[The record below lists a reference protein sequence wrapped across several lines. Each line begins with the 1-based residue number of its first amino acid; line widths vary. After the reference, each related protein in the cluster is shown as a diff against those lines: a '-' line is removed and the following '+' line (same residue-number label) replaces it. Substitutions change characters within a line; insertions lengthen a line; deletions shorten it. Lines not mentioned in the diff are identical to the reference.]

1 MRATWC
7 SWHCCVFIFIF
18 YWGLT
23 AQLIRWHCCF
33 YLLIIIYRFII
44 GLVGHI
50 ARLHIH
56 PIVGDMLPHVY
67 LVCLYLEMGECI
79 YVGHIVGIFFGWNL
93 L

>member
-1 MRATWC
+1 MVQLALLC
-7 SWHCCVFIFIF
+7 FFYFIF

-50 ARLHIH
+50 AGLHIH

-67 LVCLYLEMGECI
+67 LVFLYLEMGECI
-79 YVGHIVGIFFGWNL
+79 YAGHIVETFL
-93 L
+93 D